1 MTLTVCRHPDVGV
14 LVDVLANDLSCR
26 WPADPFEPL
35 PIVVGSRGMQQWLR
49 QALTTR
55 LGSLSS
61 VEFPFP
67 GPALLGATRWLM
79 SGDSLEPRAR
89 FWSPEAALA
98 PAPAAFTGP
107 GLRARLLPLVRE
119 ELGST
124 AFEAVARY
132 LRADSRAVAPDR
144 PVGARELDL
153 AGQIASALERLMYD
167 RPADALLELSGVSAL
182 KGDAAFL
189 GVLLRRL
196 HEGKADLTSPLREF
210 ERLDKLQPR
219 RPQAQLDRTLR
230 VFGLST
236 LRPGDKLRLERLSRH
251 FEVALFMLSASRA
264 WFQDIKTPR
273 ESSRAVMRARTAAER
288 DALAEAAFARNPI
301 LAANG
306 RPSRDL
312 QAWLETQS
320 YEELDEEAADRPLA
334 EPDSVLRHL
343 QGWLDRADDR
353 PVEPASAVAG
363 VEPPASAVAGV
374 GPPTSTL
381 AWADVISG
389 LPSIELHATHGPLR
403 QCEALR
409 DALLRRFALDP
420 TLEPRHVLVLTPD
433 LGAFAPLIA
442 AVFGRNEK
450 GFAPTIP
457 VHIADLGLR
466 ATNPVAETLLS
477 ALALG
482 EERVTATRL
491 AELLDLQPVRT
502 RFRLDEEDVMDL
514 RSLIEASA
522 LRWGWDSADR
532 LEHDQPE
539 LDTNTLRFG
548 LERMVLGILMPDEGG
563 LAVVRGAPQDRL
575 GPLGPAVPLE
585 LQSQARFTRV
595 GRLLLICDALDQTR
609 RAAKVP
615 ATAAIWRERLT
626 SVLDTLTD
634 VPEKLAWQRVEVTET
649 LAELLPDGP
658 LENGPL
664 EYGLDAVVR
673 LLSGAFELPQ
683 RGSKPAG
690 GAVTVCALEPM
701 RSVPF
706 RVVAMLGLD
715 DGLFPR
721 VPTGPAWDPMVNE
734 KRAGEYDRRD
744 IDRHLFLEAIL
755 SARDA
760 LMVFYTGFEPK
771 QGKAIP
777 ASVAV
782 IELQEIL
789 RAAGGQAISEL
800 LVHPLQPFS
809 PRAFSEPRLLPFDGT
824 IQAAAR
830 ARLVGAS
837 AVELR
842 SGPLDVLAKPL
853 SPPLLPKLSLSV
865 EALGS
870 ALARPQQ
877 AFLSG
882 RMGLNLRRVSTRLP
896 DREPIEFDEY
906 ATLNLAGRIDR
917 ELAVEGAT
925 PPSLEAIEA
934 RLRAEGGLAHR
945 SEGRRMLEDALA
957 DVQRVRKQ
965 AAEMGPSLGARTFS
979 AQLAN
984 GFAMSGSCA
993 DVRQAEN
1000 GQLIL
1005 VRRSFSKS
1013 IDPRTELEFALL
1025 VTVAHAHLGPELS
1038 RGALVSVDPRTPL
1051 TLFRP
1056 TRDPGEVLEHYLGLY
1071 SRAHCEALLLFR
1083 TLSRALAVPIT
1094 AEADPRPPSPAERVY
1109 KAETKWDD
1117 MKGRGDR
1124 HDVWTDA
1131 LFGEFTID
1139 DLGEPEVASELVKL
1153 AEYTWNPVLEMRGK
1167 QAEAEVTMEVRRDP
1181 PER

>member
-89 FWSPEAALA
+89 FWSPEAARA
-98 PAPAAFTGP
+98 PAAAAFTGP

-119 ELGST
+119 ELGSK

-167 RPADALLELSGVSAL
+167 RPADALLELSGVSTL

-196 HEGKADLTSPLREF
+196 HEGQADLTSPLREF

-363 VEPPASAVAGV
+363 VEPP
-374 GPPTSTL
+374 TSTL

-420 TLEPRHVLVLTPD
+420 TLEPRHILVLTPD

-563 LAVVRGAPQDRL
+563 LAVVRGAPQDRI

-658 LENGPL
+658 LENGPSVNGPL

-734 KRAGEYDRRD
+734 KRTGEYDRRD

-760 LMVFYTGFEPK
+760 LLVFYTGFEPK
-771 QGKAIP
+771 QGKVIP

-853 SPPLLPKLSLSV
+853 SPPLLPTLSLSV
-865 EALGS
+865 EALAS
-870 ALARPQQ
+870 ALARPQR

-917 ELAVEGAT
+917 ELAVEGAP

-945 SEGRRMLEDALA
+945 SEGSRMLEDALA
-957 DVQRVRKQ
+957 DVQRVRERASK
-965 AAEMGPSLGARTFS
+965 MGPSLGARTFS

-984 GFAMSGSCA
+984 GFVMSGSCA

-1005 VRRSFSKS
+1005 VRRNFSKS

-1025 VTVAHAHLGPELS
+1025 VTVACAHLGPELS
-1038 RGALVSVDPRTPL
+1038 RGALVSADECTPL
-1051 TLFRP
+1051 TLFWP
-1056 TRDPGEVLEHYLGLY
+1056 PRDPCEVLEHYLGLH

-1083 TLSRALAVPIT
+1083 TLSRQLAVPRT
-1094 AEADPRPPSPAERVY
+1094 PKQVEAAPRPPSPAERVY
-1109 KAETKWDD
+1109 KAGGKWDD
-1117 MKGRGDR
+1117 MRGHGDR

-1131 LFGEFTID
+1131 LFGEFSID
-1139 DLGEPEVASELVKL
+1139 DLGQPEVASELVKL

-1167 QAEAEVTMEVRRDP
+1167 QAAAEDDDGGET
-1181 PER
+1181 